1 MSSSVI
7 NNIQSLITQLQKDI
21 SLLLSSKITLKS
33 AKRTLSSRD
42 LVKKSNASRAI
53 KTKAIESKRIFNYVA
68 LIESLICSLHNDL
81 EPIDIDTKQCDLIA
95 EIEAIEAIEAMHT
108 KAHTQ
113 QQQSNETH
121 AYIRV
126 STKSQLYD
134 SQESDIKK
142 AYPCAKITKETL
154 SGVIRASKR
163 DGLSRLIDKL
173 RKGDL
178 LIVWWIDRLGR
189 DYHDT
194 ESTIRTLLEKGVIIK
209 TINQSMTFMYTNDDL
224 QDMTTNIQ
232 LTMVAA
238 MAAAERCSRLASAE
252 AGRRALRENP
262 VAWSDKFKGR
272 KADDVRCA
280 RILEL
285 SKTGLSVRRIAKE
298 LNCNVSTVQRAI
310 TKNKNR

>member
-1 MSSSVI
+1 MPSDVI
-7 NNIQSLITQLQKDI
+7 NTIQSLITQLQKDI
-21 SLLLSSKITLKS
+21 SLLLSSKITLKL

-42 LVKKSNASRAI
+42 LVTKSNSSKAI

-95 EIEAIEAIEAMHT
+95 EIEAIEAMHT

-142 AYPCAKITKETL
+142 AYPDAKITKETL

-178 LIVWWIDRLGR
+178 LVVW
-189 DYHDT
+189 
-194 ESTIRTLLEKGVIIK
+194 
-209 TINQSMTFMYTNDDL
+209 
-224 QDMTTNIQ
+224 
-232 LTMVAA
+232 
-238 MAAAERCSRLASAE
+238 
-252 AGRRALRENP
+252 
-262 VAWSDKFKGR
+262 
-272 KADDVRCA
+272 
-280 RILEL
+280 
-285 SKTGLSVRRIAKE
+285 
-298 LNCNVSTVQRAI
+298 
-310 TKNKNR
+310 